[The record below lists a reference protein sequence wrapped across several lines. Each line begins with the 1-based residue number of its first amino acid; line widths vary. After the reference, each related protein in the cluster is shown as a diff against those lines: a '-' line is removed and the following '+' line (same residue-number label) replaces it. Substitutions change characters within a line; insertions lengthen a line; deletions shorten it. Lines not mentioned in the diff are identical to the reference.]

1 VLAHGGDVIF
11 ETKTNM
17 IAAAT
22 NVTGHIMTA
31 PELFL
36 ALILFMIAVFLS
48 GYVGGASN
56 DGAPLPAALVY

>member
-1 VLAHGGDVIF
+1 MLAHGGGAIF

-22 NVTGHIMTA
+22 NVTGHTMTA

-36 ALILFMIAVFLS
+36 ALILLLIAVLIWS
-48 GYVGGASN
+48 GWQREQ
-56 DGAPLPAALVY
+56 

>member
-1 VLAHGGDVIF
+1 LRIEAAAIF

-17 IAAAT
+17 IAAGT

-36 ALILFMIAVFLS
+36 ALILLLLIVAWIFRRWQREE
-48 GYVGGASN
+48 
-56 DGAPLPAALVY
+56 